1 MRDNPKPFEV
11 YRHFKGN
18 NYQILAVAK
27 DSEDGHLI
35 VVYQA
40 LYGSYEVYARDLTQ
54 FMSSVDH
61 IKYPDVTAQYRFT
74 QIEPTSET
82 GNNVGFTVDD
92 SAPSDRV
99 GAEKN
104 NGVMAKAAGGNDSET
119 NADTG
124 SGNDCEA
131 AEKQIKGISGTAIEP
146 ISGSNIEE
154 VGEAIGIKNSEPEV
168 SSYQMDP
175 MVEAFLDADTY
186 EEKINILAGLKNRI
200 TDEMLQIMA
209 VTMDIEL
216 NSENTQDRY
225 RELMNC
231 LSLKE
236 KFEVDR
242 RF

>member
-1 MRDNPKPFEV
+1 MIEKK
-11 YRHFKGN
+11 KGH
-18 NYQILAVAK
+18 YK
-27 DSEDGHLI
+27 G
-35 VVYQA
+35 
-40 LYGSYEVYARDLTQ
+40 G
-54 FMSSVDH
+54 
-61 IKYPDVTAQYRFT
+61 
-74 QIEPTSET
+74 
-82 GNNVGFTVDD
+82 
-92 SAPSDRV
+92 
-99 GAEKN
+99 
-104 NGVMAKAAGGNDSET
+104 GVCK
-119 NADTG
+119 
-124 SGNDCEA
+124 A

>member
-1 MRDNPKPFEV
+1 
-11 YRHFKGN
+11 
-18 NYQILAVAK
+18 
-27 DSEDGHLI
+27 
-35 VVYQA
+35 
-40 LYGSYEVYARDLTQ
+40 
-54 FMSSVDH
+54 
-61 IKYPDVTAQYRFT
+61 
-74 QIEPTSET
+74 
-82 GNNVGFTVDD
+82 
-92 SAPSDRV
+92 
-99 GAEKN
+99 
-104 NGVMAKAAGGNDSET
+104 
-119 NADTG
+119 
-124 SGNDCEA
+124 
-131 AEKQIKGISGTAIEP
+131 
-146 ISGSNIEE
+146 
-154 VGEAIGIKNSEPEV
+154 
-168 SSYQMDP
+168 

>member
-1 MRDNPKPFEV
+1 
-11 YRHFKGN
+11 
-18 NYQILAVAK
+18 
-27 DSEDGHLI
+27 
-35 VVYQA
+35 
-40 LYGSYEVYARDLTQ
+40 
-54 FMSSVDH
+54 
-61 IKYPDVTAQYRFT
+61 
-74 QIEPTSET
+74 
-82 GNNVGFTVDD
+82 
-92 SAPSDRV
+92 
-99 GAEKN
+99 
-104 NGVMAKAAGGNDSET
+104 
-119 NADTG
+119 
-124 SGNDCEA
+124 
-131 AEKQIKGISGTAIEP
+131 
-146 ISGSNIEE
+146 
-154 VGEAIGIKNSEPEV
+154 
-168 SSYQMDP
+168 MDP